1 MSESTA
7 QQRVNWK
14 TFECNQ
20 HAMVRISFGPDEI
33 LVAPPT
39 ADAWQA
45 LAMVLAANGYNI
57 RTTDTDSYNCRAIT
71 GGSEKSLHAYG
82 IALDVNWTTN
92 PYKETSDQRKVRFSD
107 QPTQDLRA
115 QDVKRNLADTDMT
128 QAMIDDVLAIRT
140 VNKKR
145 VFEWGGN
152 WINIKDTMHFEID
165 VKPDDL
171 ATGIDWS
178 SVKGLVNGRP
188 VPGRLMET
196 RGGGTPLQGD
206 IALGNFE
213 KVHALIE
220 KWEGGYTN
228 HPRDPGGPTN
238 MGITQK
244 DLSAWRHAPVTADD
258 VRNLTRDE
266 ALQIFRANYWTPVHG
281 DEIPLPAAQVVYNT
295 AVLSGTTR
303 GIRLLQQ
310 TLARGQNGLAL
321 DGHMNSPTIDACLAA
336 DQKMLVEDYCSAYE
350 SYLRSLPIFDTFGRG
365 WLNRLN
371 EIRQTALGWAEA
383 PEVGVDVVPQREL
396 QTTPVLGATELRFGD
411 KGTLVEGLQ
420 RKLTELGYPLG
431 EIDGQFGTLTREA
444 LLAFQ
449 ADNNVSPTG
458 VLDPAT
464 QVAFARPQPRPL
476 SRDRL
481 SATSDDLRTSGS
493 QTIKAADNTKI
504 AAWISSI
511 LGALGI
517 GNSAAVQ
524 VINNNVATPPAPNLS
539 QFLAEVQK
547 LLTSPQLRADPANT
561 QQVLDAAKQLQ
572 NFNVKQLLSPENIQI
587 LDNLR
592 GLIPTNVIS
601 SNPALAN
608 FFQIV
613 DGARGFTQFHTIFDA
628 LPGMF
633 ANDST
638 LQLLSKGLAAVAGSV
653 IPGFG
658 GSLATLA
665 IGLAANYFS
674 NRVIEARTRD
684 HVTGANTNR

>member
-14 TFECNQ
+14 SFECAE
-20 HAMVRISFGPDEI
+20 HAMVRIAFGPDEI

-45 LAMVLAANGYNI
+45 LAMVLGAHGYNI
-57 RTTDTDSYNCRAIT
+57 RTADTDSYNCRAIT
-71 GGSEKSLHAYG
+71 GGTEKSLHAYG
-82 IALDVNWTTN
+82 IALDINWNTN
-92 PYKETSDQRKVRFSD
+92 PYKETPDQRKVRFSD

-115 QDVKRNLADTDMT
+115 QDVKRALADTDMT
-128 QAMIDDVLAIRT
+128 QAMIDDALAIRT

-152 WINIKDTMHFEID
+152 WNSVKDTMHFEID

-171 ATGIDWS
+171 ETGIDWS
-178 SVKGLVNGRP
+178 SVRGIQNGRP
-188 VPGRLMET
+188 VPSRLMET
-196 RGGGTPLQGD
+196 RGGGSPLQGD

-238 MGITQK
+238 MGITLK

-310 TLARGQNGLAL
+310 VLGRGQNGLTV
-321 DGHMNSPTIDACLAA
+321 DGRMGSSTIDACLAA

-350 SYLRSLPIFDTFGRG
+350 SYLRGLPIFDTFGRG
-365 WLNRLN
+365 WLNRLA

-383 PEVGVDVVPQREL
+383 PEISSPDIAPREL
-396 QTTPVLGATELRFGD
+396 QTTPVQAIELRFGD
-411 KGTLVEGLQ
+411 KGALVEGLQ
-420 RKLTELGYPLG
+420 RKLTELGYSLG

-449 ADNNVSPTG
+449 ADNNVPPTG
-458 VLDPAT
+458 TLDAAT
-464 QVAFARPQPRPL
+464 QAAFARPQPRPL

-481 SATSDDLRTSGS
+481 SATSDDLRASGS

-504 AAWISSI
+504 AGWISSI

-524 VINNNVATPPAPNLS
+524 VINNNVATPAPPNLS
-539 QFLAEVQK
+539 QFLGEVQK

-572 NFNVKQLLSPENIQI
+572 NFNVKQLVSPENIQI
-587 LDNLR
+587 LDNIR
-592 GLIPTNVIS
+592 GLIPANVIS
-601 SNPALAN
+601 SNPALSN

-613 DGARGFTQFHTIFDA
+613 DGARGLTQFHTIFDA

-638 LQLLSKGLAAVAGSV
+638 LQLLSKGLSAVAGSV

-684 HVTGANTNR
+684 HVTGANTSR

>member
-7 QQRVNWK
+7 QQRVNWRS
-14 TFECNQ
+14 FECNA

-45 LAMVLAANGYNI
+45 LSMVLAAHGYNI
-57 RTTDTDSYNCRAIT
+57 RTADTDSYNCRAIT
-71 GGSEKSLHAYG
+71 GGTEKSLHAYG

-115 QDVKRNLADTDMT
+115 NDVKRNLADTDMT
-128 QAMIDDVLAIRT
+128 QAMIDDALAIRT
-140 VNKKR
+140 ISKKR

-152 WINIKDTMHFEID
+152 WINVKDTMHFEID

-178 SVKGLVNGRP
+178 SVKGGQNGRP
-188 VPGRLMET
+188 VPSRLMET
-196 RGGGTPLQGD
+196 RGGGSPLQGD

-238 MGITQK
+238 MGITLK
-244 DLSAWRHAPVTADD
+244 DLSNWRHAPATADD
-258 VRNLTRDE
+258 VKNLTRDE
-266 ALQIFRANYWTPVHG
+266 ALQIFRAHYWMPVHG
-281 DEIPLPAAQVVYNT
+281 DEMPLPAAQVVYNT

-303 GIRLLQQ
+303 AIRLLQQ
-310 TLARGQNGLAL
+310 ALVRQQNGLDV
-321 DGHMNSPTIDACLAA
+321 DGRMGSLTTDACLAA
-336 DQKMLVEDYCSAYE
+336 DQKMLVEDYCSTYE

-365 WLNRLN
+365 WLNRLA
-371 EIRQTALGWAEA
+371 EIRQTALGWAQA
-383 PEVGVDVVPQREL
+383 PQISSPDILPREL
-396 QTTPVLGATELRFGD
+396 EATPILGTELRFGD
-411 KGTLVEGLQ
+411 KGALVEGLQ
-420 RKLTELGYPLG
+420 RKLTELGYSLG

-449 ADNNVSPTG
+449 ADNNVPPTG
-458 VLDPAT
+458 VLDAAT
-464 QVAFARPQPRPL
+464 QAAFARPQPRPL

-481 SATSDDLRTSGS
+481 SATPDDLRASGS

-504 AAWISSI
+504 VGWISSI

-524 VINNNVATPPAPNLS
+524 VINNNVATPQPPNLT
-539 QFLAEVQK
+539 QFLGEVQK
-547 LLTSPQLRADPANT
+547 LLTSPQLRADPANI

-587 LDNLR
+587 LDNIR
-592 GLIPTNVIS
+592 GLIPANVIS
-601 SNPALAN
+601 SNPALGN

-628 LPGMF
+628 MPGMF

-638 LQLLSKGLAAVAGSV
+638 LQLLSKGLSVAASSV

-658 GSLATLA
+658 GSLAALA

-674 NRVIEARTRD
+674 NRVIDARMRD